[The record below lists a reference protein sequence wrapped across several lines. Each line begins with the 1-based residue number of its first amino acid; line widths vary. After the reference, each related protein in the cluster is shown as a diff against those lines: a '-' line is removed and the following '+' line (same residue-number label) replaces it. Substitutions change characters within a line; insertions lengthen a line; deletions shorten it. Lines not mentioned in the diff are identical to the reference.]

1 MLPTEI
7 LLTIINYLANDR
19 PALLRLI
26 LVSRRFN
33 ALALPPLYE
42 EITFT
47 IYSPHLQK
55 RLASVES
62 FCRNIETISGVRF
75 TTALSFDHKCSVNH
89 QENISR
95 AHRLI
100 TRILP
105 YLPNLRKLAVNFM
118 PSAAVDPEILQLLP
132 STVYLTHLH
141 LGCGSYPASFLQHI
155 VLFPTLEHISIPD
168 FRSKDIEAQI
178 NNKISSKELPKLRS
192 LIMSVENSL
201 LFDNL
206 TSLVGLAITSDD
218 IRSSFVGLD
227 FATRHLCRAFASI
240 RFLALQFVAM
250 STMEILLPRLPNLEY
265 ISIDAPSSPSQAHD
279 LGILFSKNT
288 NANLKGIQ
296 FEYSDC
302 DIVPFAQALL
312 DSVKHLVII
321 DWTSSKDLSAWRLCR
336 GSTTAIP
343 ITSSA
348 DQWQDWWEP
357 MYQVVEDADLLIH
370 GDAICDALL
379 HHPLRPDASLQWAN
393 EFVKSKYADEISALV
408 DRDNGLHFSASTASA
423 QQISDFRIE
432 EMAKK
437 MQVLAPHVWN
447 LLDTLLSAL
456 RKPNFTADSEGDLVM
471 DPPVDVDEDLEYY
484 GDTDIEGI
492 INLLDEATVKTPEE
506 RRIYRL
512 DAILT
517 VKKVVIISIMMQ
529 SSNQRANALESVI
542 GIFLHTCRTPEKV
555 IAALARMG
563 LSISIQSIHNAITSL
578 SRESANTLQE
588 MGRSLLVAYA
598 YDNFDVNLKSS
609 VPTIDKATDSLKHLT
624 SGLLFP
630 LQHGVTTEDL
640 QCSEE
645 LWSKSSLNPSASNLP
660 PGRTWKDLL
669 EIHPDPGDNQGL
681 SRRERFNSWKFIE
694 TICSHGP
701 AYFRQFRSDI
711 GEPEVVEAIPVTHTQ
726 IIPTRAMDAENSSVA
741 GNIKTI
747 NELLA
752 QGGIGDNEDSEAKY
766 EVKDIGDHVLLFH
779 GDLGTGDRLHT
790 ALLQRSIERSPWN
803 RLQYVI
809 FVMGLFHLKMAAVDA
824 IWRIFIQSPHAR
836 LDETALIEDVAK
848 IWPKETGI
856 IGSNPP
862 FRRMMQ
868 VIMFVG
874 ICRRLECWRILVK
887 KTLKFNTLEEFAASK
902 PTLETMRKLADQL
915 SLDYV
920 ASGGLDR
927 ARRTKSDKERD
938 KQLENNLLMNKY
950 FLLFEELSY
959 AMDHG
964 DIGRVELCMLP
975 WILIFKATGKHK
987 YATHVMRYLSNVHF
1001 VYPKGLSHAVR
1012 YNILVNPTGK
1022 PGKFRAVDWCVELN
1036 NLYTKAV
1043 YGGDGSNFT
1052 VERILKESP
1061 LIHIY
1066 RDAKTTMGENL
1077 NVDSLTSSHSY
1088 PDMRKTFAE
1097 VGKQLEVT
1105 SAYVYIAGRTT
1116 KLVIEDMVGKG
1127 LASLEAD
1134 AAKDERSRMEEGAGG
1149 DDTVDERGEPD
1160 EEPRLELAD
1169 LLA

>member
-357 MYQVVEDADLLIH
+357 MYQVVEDAV
-370 GDAICDALL
+370 
-379 HHPLRPDASLQWAN
+379 R
-393 EFVKSKYADEISALV
+393 
-408 DRDNGLHFSASTASA
+408 
-423 QQISDFRIE
+423 
-432 EMAKK
+432 
-437 MQVLAPHVWN
+437 
-447 LLDTLLSAL
+447 
-456 RKPNFTADSEGDLVM
+456 
-471 DPPVDVDEDLEYY
+471 
-484 GDTDIEGI
+484 
-492 INLLDEATVKTPEE
+492 
-506 RRIYRL
+506 
-512 DAILT
+512 
-517 VKKVVIISIMMQ
+517 
-529 SSNQRANALESVI
+529 
-542 GIFLHTCRTPEKV
+542 RTP
-555 IAALARMG
+555 
-563 LSISIQSIHNAITSL
+563 
-578 SRESANTLQE
+578 
-588 MGRSLLVAYA
+588 
-598 YDNFDVNLKSS
+598 
-609 VPTIDKATDSLKHLT
+609 
-624 SGLLFP
+624 
-630 LQHGVTTEDL
+630 
-640 QCSEE
+640 
-645 LWSKSSLNPSASNLP
+645 
-660 PGRTWKDLL
+660 
-669 EIHPDPGDNQGL
+669 
-681 SRRERFNSWKFIE
+681 RR
-694 TICSHGP
+694 
-701 AYFRQFRSDI
+701 
-711 GEPEVVEAIPVTHTQ
+711 
-726 IIPTRAMDAENSSVA
+726 
-741 GNIKTI
+741 
-747 NELLA
+747 
-752 QGGIGDNEDSEAKY
+752 
-766 EVKDIGDHVLLFH
+766 
-779 GDLGTGDRLHT
+779 
-790 ALLQRSIERSPWN
+790 
-803 RLQYVI
+803 
-809 FVMGLFHLKMAAVDA
+809 
-824 IWRIFIQSPHAR
+824 
-836 LDETALIEDVAK
+836 
-848 IWPKETGI
+848 
-856 IGSNPP
+856 
-862 FRRMMQ
+862 
-868 VIMFVG
+868 
-874 ICRRLECWRILVK
+874 
-887 KTLKFNTLEEFAASK
+887 
-902 PTLETMRKLADQL
+902 
-915 SLDYV
+915 
-920 ASGGLDR
+920 
-927 ARRTKSDKERD
+927 
-938 KQLENNLLMNKY
+938 
-950 FLLFEELSY
+950 
-959 AMDHG
+959 
-964 DIGRVELCMLP
+964 
-975 WILIFKATGKHK
+975 
-987 YATHVMRYLSNVHF
+987 
-1001 VYPKGLSHAVR
+1001 
-1012 YNILVNPTGK
+1012 
-1022 PGKFRAVDWCVELN
+1022 
-1036 NLYTKAV
+1036 
-1043 YGGDGSNFT
+1043 
-1052 VERILKESP
+1052 
-1061 LIHIY
+1061 
-1066 RDAKTTMGENL
+1066 
-1077 NVDSLTSSHSY
+1077 
-1088 PDMRKTFAE
+1088 
-1097 VGKQLEVT
+1097 
-1105 SAYVYIAGRTT
+1105 
-1116 KLVIEDMVGKG
+1116 
-1127 LASLEAD
+1127 
-1134 AAKDERSRMEEGAGG
+1134 
-1149 DDTVDERGEPD
+1149 
-1160 EEPRLELAD
+1160 
-1169 LLA
+1169 